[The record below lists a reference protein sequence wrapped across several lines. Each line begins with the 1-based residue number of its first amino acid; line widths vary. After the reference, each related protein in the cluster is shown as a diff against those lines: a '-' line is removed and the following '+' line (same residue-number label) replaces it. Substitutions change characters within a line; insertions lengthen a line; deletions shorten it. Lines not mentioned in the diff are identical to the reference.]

1 MRFGLPNF
9 KIEEKINRLLKE
21 QTGQIVAQVMNE
33 VSGSNFALEIKDMV
47 VEELESKLKTLAQET
62 FAQFLDQ
69 FKDDLIKQ
77 TSTNLIEPLGV
88 PWKQKNLTIR
98 VSQSL
103 YQQVDLLARAKGVNK
118 SQLMREAVQV
128 HCNNLRTERLL
139 KE

>member
-1 MRFGLPNF
+1 MRFGFPNF
-9 KIEEKINRLLKE
+9 KIEEKVNRLLKE

-88 PWKQKNLTIR
+88 PEKQKTVSIR
-98 VSQSL
+98 LSQSL

-118 SQLMREAVQV
+118 SQLMREAVQI

>member
-47 VEELESKLKTLAQET
+47 EEELESKLKTLAQET

-77 TSTNLIEPLGV
+77 TSTNLIETLGV
-88 PWKQKNLTIR
+88 PWKQKNLTLR

>member
-1 MRFGLPNF
+1 
-9 KIEEKINRLLKE
+9 
-21 QTGQIVAQVMNE
+21 MNE